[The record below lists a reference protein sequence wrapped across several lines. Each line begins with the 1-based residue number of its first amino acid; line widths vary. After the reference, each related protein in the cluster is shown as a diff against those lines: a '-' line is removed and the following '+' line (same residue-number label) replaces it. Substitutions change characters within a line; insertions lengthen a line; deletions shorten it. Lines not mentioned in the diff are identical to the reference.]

1 MKSNMLPIKRN
12 HLSRIFEQLT
22 RKKEIQKLTDSDL
35 DSINM
40 LAHSILRKVEDRSI
54 PPPPITS
61 ENAIDYLNQADK
73 SAIDYCLFQLTK
85 FKWPQSSTLSIYPY
99 HIAAAM
105 HLFNAAYMAHQIVR
119 NTDTKTERNTN
130 LIFKADDCQKQIPWI
145 NRAMLQVLAIARTDY
160 YLEEKLQA
168 CDSPFLPQVRKLSYT

>member
-1 MKSNMLPIKRN
+1 MRPIKRN
-12 HLSRIFEQLT
+12 HLSKIFEQLT
-22 RKKEIQKLTDSDL
+22 SRNEIHKLTESNL

-40 LAHSILRKVEDRSI
+40 LAHSILRKVEDGTI
-54 PPPPITS
+54 PPPPITP

-99 HIAAAM
+99 HVAAAM

-119 NTDTKTERNTN
+119 NTETKTERDTS
-130 LIFKADDCQKQIPWI
+130 LIFKAHDCQKQIPWI
-145 NRAMLQVLAIARTDY
+145 NRAILQVLRIARIDY
-160 YLEEKLQA
+160 YLEERLQA
-168 CDSPFLPQVRKLSYT
+168 RGSLLLSEVRNLSYP